1 MIDRIR
7 KVKEYANLTT
17 RAFALKM
24 NLNQPSVDRMMKGVY
39 AVNMNLVAAI
49 LEHFPEISAEWLMR
63 GKGEMLLHKNEGS
76 IMETIN
82 DRIQKLVDNNFGGN
96 KAAFAKAIGMIPAA
110 ISNYLGNKRRSKPP
124 IDMVVDII
132 KNLNVDAMWLLTGEG
147 SMFAIERDGN
157 CCGDGSHQVTG
168 NQNNLCMIPE
178 KFLIQEQE
186 GNAELRR
193 MLADAQSANARLIAL
208 LEKYSLK

>member
-1 MIDRIR
+1 MIERI
-7 KVKEYANLTT
+7 KQVKSYANLTT
-17 RAFALKM
+17 RAFALKL

-63 GKGEMLLHKNEGS
+63 GDGQMLL
-76 IMETIN
+76 
-82 DRIQKLVDNNFGGN
+82 QN
-96 KAAFAKAIGMIPAA
+96 K
-110 ISNYLGNKRRSKPP
+110 
-124 IDMVVDII
+124 
-132 KNLNVDAMWLLTGEG
+132 
-147 SMFAIERDGN
+147 DGN
-157 CCGDGSHQVTG
+157 CCGDGSQQVTG

-178 KFLIQEQE
+178 KVLIQEQE
-186 GNAELRR
+186 ANAELRR